1 MSRFTDATSRRRV
14 LGALGAVGVSSLA
27 GCTAL
32 VTGGG
37 GQEFDVGM
45 RASAFDPFE
54 ITVSVGEEVVWHNT
68 SARGHTVTA
77 YENAIPEEADYF
89 ASGGFESE
97 SEARD
102 AWQDRLGGKIDSGES
117 FSHTFEVP
125 GRYDYVCIP
134 HEPGGMVGAVIVE
147 E

>member
-1 MSRFTDATSRRRV
+1 MSPLTDAASRRRF
-14 LGALGAVGVSSLA
+14 LGALGASGVVSLA

-37 GQEFDVGM
+37 DEFDVGM
-45 RASAFDPFE
+45 TATAFDPPR
-54 ITVSVGEEVVWHNT
+54 ITVAAGEEVVWHNT

-77 YENAIPEEADYF
+77 YENAIPADAAYF

-97 SEARD
+97 TAARQ
-102 AWQDRLGGKIDSGES
+102 AWRDGLGGKIDSGES
-117 FSHTFEVP
+117 FRHTFEVP

-134 HEPGGMVGAVIVE
+134 HEQAGMVGAVVVE

>member
-1 MSRFTDATSRRRV
+1 MGRLTDSASRRALQT
-14 LGALGAVGVSSLA
+14 LGAAGLASLA

-37 GQEFDVGM
+37 DEFDVGM
-45 RASAFDPFE
+45 AASAFDPPE

-68 SARGHTVTA
+68 STRGHTVTA
-77 YENAIPEEADYF
+77 YENAIPADAAYF
-89 ASGGFESE
+89 ASGGFDGER
-97 SEARD
+97 EARA
-102 AWQDRLGGKIDSGES
+102 AWRENLGGRIDSGES
-117 FSHTFEVP
+117 YRHTFEVP

-134 HEPGGMVGAVIVE
+134 HEQGGMLGAVVVE

>member
-1 MSRFTDATSRRRV
+1 MSRLTDTTSRRRV
-14 LGALGAVGVSSLA
+14 LAALGTASAASLA

-37 GQEFDVGM
+37 DDFDVGM
-45 RASAFDPFE
+45 TANAFTPPE
-54 ITVSVGEEVVWHNT
+54 ITVSVGDEVVWHNT
-68 SARGHTVTA
+68 SSRGHTVTA

-89 ASGGFESE
+89 ASGGFAGEA
-97 SEARD
+97 EARQ
-102 AWQDRLGGKIDSGES
+102 AWRDSLGGRIDSDES
-117 FSHTFEVP
+117 FSHTFEVA

-134 HEPGGMVGAVIVE
+134 HEQGGMVGAVIVE